1 MLRVLVPLAVGLILL
16 VAAPTAAAKDR
27 GPEIRVTGVCG
38 GRATA
43 ELRLRSRE
51 GRIEMRFEVEHSRT
65 DVAWRVVVVHER
77 RVAWKGT
84 VRTTR
89 PGGSFELRR
98 TLNDLSGADAVVVRA
113 LGPQGLVCRAGAT
126 LPDA

>member
-1 MLRVLVPLAVGLILL
+1 MLRVLVPFAVGLILL
-16 VAAPTAAAKDR
+16 VAGPMAAAKDR
-27 GPEIRVTGVCG
+27 DREVRVAGVCG

-43 ELRLRSRE
+43 ELRLRGRD
-51 GRIEMRFEVEHSRT
+51 GRIEMRFEVQHSRT

-98 TLNDLSGADAVVVRA
+98 TLNDLAGADAVVVRA

-126 LPDA
+126 LSDA